1 MDTMNEIGVDEAQE
15 KQRTDGPK
23 AANLKRDEDAERP
36 RLNHCRDAAE
46 SLRKRF
52 IEAGEQF
59 YYRTAPGEPTKIAFT
74 DHGKRLVTEHDDPS
88 VIQGMILRAKAKG
101 WTTVRVNGTTE
112 FKTEA
117 WVQATIAGLDVDGYT
132 PRGIDLARAEDRRDQ
147 RPLRSK
153 TAQQPVDREASHDRT
168 TEDHARK
175 PDKALNPGQ
184 QLAVATLEAI
194 LKARG
199 DSPTMIAAAIEE
211 AKARLQGERVVVGTV
226 VDHGIDH
233 YNHDVRNAKSYF
245 VKVAT
250 DGGER
255 EIWGVD
261 LSRAFEQ
268 GKVQRGDAVALVQ
281 QAHEPVTV
289 TVPLRDESGAS
300 IGTAPQPATRNRW
313 EVIKMDSLGHCEQH
327 QLKETARVGTQEP
340 VVPRYDHTAARTDRT
355 STVTRSPALER
366 TRGGR

>member
-1 MDTMNEIGVDEAQE
+1 MNEIGVEEQQAT
-15 KQRTDGPK
+15 KQTNEPK
-23 AANLKRDEDAERP
+23 PAEGTQDKDADQP
-36 RLNHCRDAAE
+36 QLNQRRDAAE

-52 IEAGEQF
+52 IEAGEQY

-88 VIQGMILRAKAKG
+88 VIQGMVLRAKTKG

-117 WVQATIAGLDVDGYT
+117 WVQATIAGLDVEGYT
-132 PRGIDLARAEDRRDQ
+132 PRGIDLARAEDRRNH
-147 RPLRSK
+147 RPVRGK
-153 TAQQPVDREASHDRT
+153 TTHRPVEREESHDRT
-168 TEDHARK
+168 TDNHARK
-175 PDKALNPGQ
+175 PEQTLRTGQ
-184 QLAVATLEAI
+184 NVAVTTLEAI

-199 DSPTMIAAAIEE
+199 DSPTMIAAAVEE
-211 AKARLQGERVVVGTV
+211 VKARLRGERVVVGTV

-233 YNHDVRNAKSYF
+233 YDHDVQNAKSYF

-250 DGGER
+250 DRGER

-261 LSRAFEQ
+261 LGRAVEQ

-281 QAHEPVTV
+281 QAREQV
-289 TVPLRDESGAS
+289 TVPLRDKSDTS
-300 IGTAPQPATRNRW
+300 IGAASQPATRNRW
-313 EVIKMDSLGHCEQH
+313 EVIKLDSLGVREQY
-327 QLKETARVGTQEP
+327 QLKEAARASTQEP
-340 VVPRYDHTAARTDRT
+340 VVPRFDHTAARTDRMPN
-355 STVTRSPALER
+355 VTRSPVLER

>member
-1 MDTMNEIGVDEAQE
+1 MNEIGLDEARE
-15 KQRTDGPK
+15 AKQ
-23 AANLKRDEDAERP
+23 NDEPRPAEGTQDEHAEQP
-36 RLNHCRDAAE
+36 RLNQRRDAAE

-59 YYRTAPGEPTKIAFT
+59 YYRTAPGEPTKLAFT

-88 VIQGMILRAKAKG
+88 VIQGMVLRAKAKG
-101 WTTVRVNGTTE
+101 WTTVRVNGTPE

-117 WVQATIAGLDVDGYT
+117 WVQATIAGLDVEGYT

-153 TAQQPVDREASHDRT
+153 TAQPPVDRDALHDRAT
-168 TEDHARK
+168 DGHVTKSEQ
-175 PDKALNPGQ
+175 PLSPGKQ
-184 QLAVATLEAI
+184 VAVTTLEAI
-194 LKARG
+194 LTARG
-199 DSPTMIAAAIEE
+199 DSPMMIAAAVEE

-233 YNHDVRNAKSYF
+233 YDHDVRKAKSYF
-245 VKVAT
+245 VKLAT
-250 DGGER
+250 DRGER

-261 LSRAFEQ
+261 LGRGCEQ
-268 GKVQRGDAVALVQ
+268 GKVQRGDAVAIVQ
-281 QAHEPVTV
+281 RAHEPVTV
-289 TVPLRDESGAS
+289 KVPVRDSSGAT

-313 EVIKMDSLGHCEQH
+313 EVIKLDSLGVREQH
-327 QLKETARVGTQEP
+327 QLKEATRSSTQEP
-340 VVPRYDHTAARTDRT
+340 VVPRFDHTAARTDRT
-355 STVTRSPALER
+355 PSFTQRPALER

>member
-1 MDTMNEIGVDEAQE
+1 MNEIGVDEAQE
-15 KQRTDGPK
+15 TKRTDEPK
-23 AANLKRDEDAERP
+23 PANVNQDKNAEQP
-36 RLNHCRDAAE
+36 RLNQRRDAAE

-74 DHGKRLVTEHDDPS
+74 DHGKRLVTEHEDPS
-88 VIQGMILRAKAKG
+88 VIQGMVLRSKAKG

-117 WVQATIAGLDVDGYT
+117 WVQATIAGLDVEGYT

-153 TAQQPVDREASHDRT
+153 TAQHPVDRDASHDRT
-168 TEDHARK
+168 TADHVRN
-175 PDKALNPGQ
+175 PDKSLSAGQ
-184 QLAVATLEAI
+184 QVAVATLEAI

-211 AKARLQGERVVVGTV
+211 AKTRLQGERVVVGTV

-233 YNHDVRNAKSYF
+233 YNHDIQNTKSYF

-250 DGGER
+250 DRGER

-281 QAHEPVTV
+281 QAQERVTV

-300 IGTAPQPATRNRW
+300 IGAASQPATRNRW
-313 EVIKMDSLGHCEQH
+313 EVIKLDSLGVREQH
-327 QLKETARVGTQEP
+327 HLKEAARTSTQEP
-340 VVPRYDHTAARTDRT
+340 VVPRFDHTAARTDRT
-355 STVTRSPALER
+355 PNVTRSPALER
-366 TRGGR
+366 TRGSR

>member
-1 MDTMNEIGVDEAQE
+1 MNEIGLDEPQE
-15 KQRTDGPK
+15 TKRTNEPK
-23 AANLKRDEDAERP
+23 PAEGTQDESADQP
-36 RLNHCRDAAE
+36 RQNQLRDAAE

-88 VIQGMILRAKAKG
+88 VIQGMVLRAKAKG
-101 WTTVRVNGTTE
+101 WTTVRVNGTIE

-117 WVQATIAGLDVDGYT
+117 WVQATIAGLDVEGYT

-153 TAQQPVDREASHDRT
+153 TAQYPVDRNASHDRAT
-168 TEDHARK
+168 DGHVRRSEQ
-175 PDKALNPGQ
+175 PLNPGKQ
-184 QLAVATLEAI
+184 VAVATLEAI

-199 DSPTMIAAAIEE
+199 DSPTMIAAAVEE
-211 AKARLQGERVVVGTV
+211 ATARLQGGRVVVGTIL
-226 VDHGIDH
+226 DYGIDH
-233 YNHDVRNAKSYF
+233 YNHDIQNTKSYF

-250 DGGER
+250 DRGER
-255 EIWGVD
+255 EIWGID

-268 GKVQRGDAVALVQ
+268 GKIHRGDAVALVQ
-281 QAHEPVTV
+281 QAQKRMTV

-300 IGTAPQPATRNRW
+300 IGTASQQATRNRW
-313 EVIKMDSLGHCEQH
+313 EVIKLDSLGVREQH
-327 QLKETARVGTQEP
+327 HLKEAARTSTQEP
-340 VVPRYDHTAARTDRT
+340 VVPRFDHTAVRTDRT
-355 STVTRSPALER
+355 PNVTRSPALER